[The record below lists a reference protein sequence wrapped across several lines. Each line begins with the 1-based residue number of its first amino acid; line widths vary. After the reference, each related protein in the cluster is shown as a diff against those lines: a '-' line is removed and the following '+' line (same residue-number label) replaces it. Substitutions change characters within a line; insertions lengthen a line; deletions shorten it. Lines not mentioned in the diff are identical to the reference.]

1 MTIGCTQAGSDH
13 LLQCSVSLLPLPPVL
28 VAAWLGIL
36 AQLKRAAAWCWCW
49 LVAACDG
56 AQVDI
61 YDAAEVRQGEGRAFS
76 FTHHNI
82 TSLCLN

>member
-1 MTIGCTQAGSDH
+1 M
-13 LLQCSVSLLPLPPVL
+13 SLLPLPPVL
-28 VAAWLGIL
+28 EVAWPPLPPVLVVAWLGIL
-36 AQLKRAAAWCWCW
+36 AQLKRAAACCWCW

-56 AQVDI
+56 PQVDI
-61 YDAAEVRQGEGRAFS
+61 YDAAEVRQTEGRA

>member
-1 MTIGCTQAGSDH
+1 MFRVTAPPASCAGGG
-13 LLQCSVSLLPLPPVL
+13 LARAQ
-28 VAAWLGIL
+28 LGIL
-36 AQLKRAAAWCWCW
+36 AQLKRAAACCWCW

-76 FTHHNI
+76 FTHHI
-82 TSLCLN
+82 PVS